1 MAKTRRRVL
10 SILMALVLTLG
21 LLPTS
26 ALAWGET
33 TITVTDPEGYVIE
46 GATVQVSWQSFGQH
60 TKTDKTDPYGRAYFD
75 IGWNNY
81 SYTVTKDGYKSATGS
96 VWYGRDTTVV
106 LERAGSSA
114 LPKSVTFNVYRLYK
128 NEIPSN
134 INQSFDA
141 SLFGPDGDD
150 TPYFS
155 VTVDMEKL
163 MQIENMGEPEW
174 KNGHWYVSLDTID
187 YNGNDK
193 ADWFWNQ
200 VLSCMSSADRAQF
213 DNYFGGLFRG
223 YVLKQESGAAHIDGV
238 LVETPPTYTVELY
251 LNGKVVGTSTQGDG
265 QKHTVSKVYKMWEEA
280 LASQYGSG
288 TMDWDTMEYT
298 TASGTVYELTKGAW
312 PMSDREVN
320 YQTLG
325 SSDFNIAR
333 FYLTSEKAQTY
344 IVKYEWAAGSAEPVT
359 LPEDSDA
366 MREAELASYELATL
380 PTSSDEEITGWYTD
394 AAHTTLYAAGTALK
408 SLAKNGVITLY
419 AYCAPE
425 GDLTI
430 EKTFTAET
438 EDDLTKLT
446 AANGGFSITVS
457 GPNSYTTTL
466 TTGTTGVVAGDVVT
480 GTGTVSQTYTWTLTD
495 RAIGQ
500 YTVSEDH
507 RSAETDYNV
516 TYDQNK
522 QRTVNLTTAG
532 AEVSFTNLY
541 ALKKPGVGLTKAV
554 DKTLAKAGETIQYTI
569 GVYNDGTLAAN
580 NVIITDVLDENLT
593 LTASL
598 PEGVTYNEATRTITW
613 TVGNVPYGSTADE
626 PFKTIQLSAQISE
639 DAEENTEITNQ
650 AIYGT
655 IASNTVTTKVIDSN
669 LSIEKVVLDANGNPC
684 TGTPVV
690 APGDTVTFQITV
702 TNSGFAAA
710 EDVEVTDTLP
720 GEMTLVA
727 DGTTDDYTRVGDS
740 NAYKWTVD
748 VLAATS
754 ETDGGGMT
762 TVAPGT
768 TTITVVATVN
778 SDALP
783 EGTYSKTVEN
793 AATMNELTA
802 EAEVEIS
809 NGEGGLKI
817 VKAFGQGS
825 DLNVSNLDQLAQ
837 YISFT
842 VSGENLEENITVTL
856 RDAAASTGKL
866 LDLEPGTY
874 TVTENTTAID
884 NYSLST
890 TVKENNGVPQ
900 DGQTIEVEVTEG
912 STKTVTFTNTYT
924 AKIYRVIFDAAA
936 TDSAAHDITLGGSV
950 QSYDRYTWLT
960 NRWGVVDTTQ
970 AEANTLE
977 LIFTKDQIDAVDGY
991 NVGVQAAPGYAWN
1004 EQFVLDS
1011 DENVTYDSFAA
1022 IVADLA
1028 SRATRDT
1035 GVEYLDGSGD
1045 MVTGV
1050 VWTIRVH
1057 AEYDYD
1063 LTYTFND
1070 FGSEHVSMA
1079 YAVGKE
1085 ATTLTPV
1092 TKFGS
1097 AFAPV
1102 LVCDQKN
1109 LDDPDDF
1116 QTVFFF
1122 VKADDGYQ
1130 LGEQYWEASSATALT
1145 SVEKSVV
1152 GELTELPPIEEF
1164 PDDALLA
1171 AAHEAGYTHY
1181 FSYEENGVVDNVFK
1195 ADVLNRYFKV
1205 VATENPTY
1213 TITGTKTVALGGNRA
1228 PGSTTFTFN
1237 LEGHRI
1243 QPVALT
1249 TEIGGDVKKITD
1261 TATVTINGAGTATFQ
1276 FDTIEFTQ
1284 EGWYTFRVT
1293 EKDDRANTTYW
1304 RYDNTEYWVDIQV
1317 IETDDGL
1324 KIQSVE
1330 MGIPQWEND
1339 ELIDV
1344 KDVDTIAFTN
1354 TYTRSGGNNPG
1365 PGPGDGDGDGDTDI
1379 PDENT
1384 PTTDLPDENT
1394 PTTDL
1399 PDENTPTTETPE
1411 ETTDLPDEETPLADV
1426 PETGDSTGVWVLAA
1440 GVSGL
1445 ALVWLAL
1452 TGKKRR
1458 DENA

>member
-1 MAKTRRRVL
+1 M

-33 TITVTDPEGYVIE
+33 TITVKDSEGYVIE
-46 GATVQVSWQSFGQH
+46 GATVQVSWKNSWGRNE
-60 TKTDKTDPYGRAYFD
+60 TETAKTNQFGRAYFY
-75 IGWNNY
+75 IGQNTY
-81 SYTVTKDGYKSATGS
+81 SYTVTKDGYVSATDS
-96 VWYGRDTTVV
+96 VRKGRDTTVV
-106 LERAGSSA
+106 LQRAGASS
-114 LPKSVTFNVYRLYK
+114 LPESVTFNVYRLYK

-150 TPYFS
+150 TPYFT

-163 MQIENMGEPEW
+163 MQIDGMGEPVW
-174 KNGHWYVSLDTID
+174 KNGHWYVSLDTIK
-187 YNGNDK
+187 YNSNDK
-193 ADWFWNQ
+193 ADWFWKQ
-200 VLSCMSSADRAQF
+200 ALSCMSAQDQAKF
-213 DNYFGGLFRG
+213 ENYFGGLFRG

-251 LNGKVVGTSTQGDG
+251 LNGKVVGTNTQGHG
-265 QKHTVSKVYKMWEEA
+265 QKHTVNQVYTMWEDA
-280 LASQYGSG
+280 LATQYGSG
-288 TMDWDTMEYT
+288 TMDWDAMEYT
-298 TASGTVYELTKGAW
+298 TASGTVYELTKGTW
-312 PMSDREVN
+312 PMTDREVN

-333 FYLTSEKAQTY
+333 FYLTSKKAETY
-344 IVKYEWAAGSAEPVT
+344 IVKYEWANGSAEPVT
-359 LPEDSDA
+359 LPDDSDA
-366 MREAELASYELATL
+366 MREAELASYELETL

-438 EDDLTKLT
+438 EGDLTKLT

-457 GPNSYTTTL
+457 SPNSYTTTL

-480 GTGTVSQTYTWTLTD
+480 GTGTVSQAYTWTLTD
-495 RAIGQ
+495 LAIGQ
-500 YTVSEDH
+500 YTVSENH
-507 RSAETDYNV
+507 SSAETDYNV

-522 QRTVNLTTAG
+522 QQTVNLTTAG
-532 AEVSFTNLY
+532 AEVSFANLY

-598 PEGVTYNEATRTITW
+598 PEGVTYDEATRTITW

-669 LSIEKVVLDANGNPC
+669 LSIEKVVTAVNGTTWTG

-690 APGDTVTFQITV
+690 APGDTVTFRITV
-702 TNSGFAAA
+702 TNSGLAAA
-710 EDVEVTDTLP
+710 EGVEVTDTLP

-748 VLAATS
+748 VPAATS

-768 TTITVVATVN
+768 ATITVVATVN

-817 VKAFGQGS
+817 NKNMNGLTATELDELGG
-825 DLNVSNLDQLAQ
+825 NVSFQVTDSENLVVGNYTLAQ
-837 YISFT
+837 
-842 VSGENLEENITVTL
+842 VLAGE
-856 RDAAASTGKL
+856 AS
-866 LDLEPGTY
+866 LDLDPGEY
-874 TVTENTTAID
+874 TVTETVVTPDGYTLTTSIRVSNDSNAELE
-884 NYSLST
+884 NGSYT
-890 TVKENNGVPQ
+890 ATVAKGS
-900 DGQTIEVEVTEG
+900 VT
-912 STKTVTFTNTYT
+912 TVTFTNTYT
-924 AKIYRVIFDAAA
+924 AKTYRIIFDAKDNGSLRYNDA
-936 TDSAAHDITLGGSV
+936 SIT
-950 QSYDRYTWLT
+950 
-960 NRWGVVDTTQ
+960 
-970 AEANTLE
+970 NT
-977 LIFTKDQIDAVDGY
+977 
-991 NVGVQAAPGYAWN
+991 GYAWDDQLGWSSN
-1004 EQFVLDS
+1004 NSVGETGKLSFLFELDNVDHMSAPGVTVQANPGYEVLASYVLNTDV
-1011 DENVTYDSFAA
+1011 EFETVAA
-1022 IVADLA
+1022 IIEAL
-1028 SRATRDT
+1028 DT
-1035 GVEYLDGSGD
+1035 HAEKETLSYTKLDGTQIVNGD
-1045 MVTGV
+1045 

-1130 LGEQYWEASSATALT
+1130 LSGQYWEASSATALT
-1145 SVEKSVV
+1145 SVTKSSPS
-1152 GELTELPPIEEF
+1152 GLWELPPTFEEE
-1164 PDDALLA
+1164 PDMPATFVSLMKQVYA
-1171 AAHEAGYTHY
+1171 AGYTHC
-1181 FSYEENGVVDNVFK
+1181 FTYEENGTEADGVFK

-1237 LEGHRI
+1237 LEGQYLP
-1243 QPVALT
+1243 QPKANALSL
-1249 TEIGGDVKKITD
+1249 EMGGDVWEIKD
-1261 TATVTINGAGTATFQ
+1261 TATVTINGSGSATFQ

-1344 KDVDTIAFTN
+1344 KGVDTIAFTN